1 MAAIHIVGAGGIGC
15 AVGYA
20 LAEDAAVTFV
30 ESSATKI
37 AYGRQYGVAV
47 GTHRPRPAAF
57 VPFAEWSPP
66 AGAVVL
72 LCTKCYDNAAV
83 LARLPESVCLVPI
96 QNGFDTALLARPPH
110 VEGIASFVSE
120 CLPGRTH
127 TRITRAG
134 RLHLGVT
141 GRPSS
146 ADTPHLH
153 ALLGELATRLKRAPF
168 PVTVVPEILPYKHTK
183 LMYNAALSPLASAA
197 GIDNGDVL
205 RRKDIR
211 ALFFA
216 LLREN
221 HAILRGAGAELGK
234 VGPLHP
240 DTVAR
245 ILARPW
251 LAHAL
256 AWAFYPGLRGTYCS
270 MANDLPAGR
279 TEIEH
284 YNGYLISLA
293 SGGRQPPESASGGRA
308 TPEESSCPLNRRVY
322 TLIKTMEKHRL
333 PPAPERL
340 FELLNGIE
348 ARQEESANREDCA
361 RFAG

>member
-20 LAEDAAVTFV
+20 LAESGAVTFV
-30 ESSATKI
+30 ESSSAKI
-37 AYGRQYGVAV
+37 AYARQFGVAV
-47 GTHRPRPAAF
+47 GSQPPRRAAF

-66 AGAVVL
+66 AGAIIL

-83 LARLPESVCLVPI
+83 LARLGESACLVPI
-96 QNGFDTALLARPPH
+96 QNGFDTALLSRPPH

-120 CLPGRTH
+120 CIPGRTH
-127 TRITRAG
+127 TRITRTG

-141 GRPSS
+141 G
-146 ADTPHLH
+146 TPAREDVQRLH
-153 ALLGELATRLKRAPF
+153 TLVDELAARLKRAPF
-168 PVTVVPEILPYKHTK
+168 PVTVVPDILPYKHAK

-205 RRKDIR
+205 RRKDVR

-221 HAILRGAGAELGK
+221 HAILRRAGVPLGK

-245 ILARPW
+245 ILAHPW

-256 AWAFYPGLRGTYCS
+256 AWVFYPGLRGTYCS

-284 YNGYLISLA
+284 YNGYLIGL
-293 SGGRQPPESASGGRA
+293 SGTSD
-308 TPEESSCPLNRRVY
+308 CPLNHRVY
-322 TLIKTMEKHRL
+322 RLIRKMEAQRL
-333 PPAPERL
+333 APGPERL
-340 FELLNGIE
+340 FELLQ
-348 ARQEESANREDCA
+348 AEEVIQGETASQEDCA

>member
-20 LAEDAAVTFV
+20 LAEYAAVTFV
-30 ESSATKI
+30 ESSAAKI
-37 AYGRQYGVAV
+37 AHGRQFGVAINRR
-47 GTHRPRPAAF
+47 RPRAAAF

-96 QNGFDTALLARPPH
+96 QNGFDTALLSRPAH

-120 CLPGRTH
+120 CIPNRTH
-127 TRITRAG
+127 TRITRPG

-141 GRPSS
+141 GRPGA
-146 ADTPHLH
+146 ADAPRLH
-153 ALLGELATRLKRAPF
+153 AQVDELAGRLLRAPF
-168 PVTVVPEILPYKHTK
+168 PVTVVPEILPYKHAK

-211 ALFFA
+211 GLFFA

-221 HAILRGAGAELGK
+221 HAILRGAGAALGK

-279 TEIEH
+279 TEVEH
-284 YNGYLISLA
+284 YNGYLITLA
-293 SGGRQPPESASGGRA
+293 NRGTQPSDSA
-308 TPEESSCPLNRRVY
+308 SCPLNRRVY
-322 TLIKTMEKHRL
+322 NLIKTMEQLRL
-333 PPAPERL
+333 PPGPERL
-340 FELLNGIE
+340 FELLHTGQAE
-348 ARQEESANREDCA
+348 AADPEDYA

>member
-1 MAAIHIVGAGGIGC
+1 MAAIHIVGSGGIGC

-20 LAEDAAVTFV
+20 LAENAAVTFV
-30 ESSATKI
+30 ESSAAKI
-37 AYGRQYGVAV
+37 AHGRQFGVAIDK
-47 GTHRPRPAAF
+47 RPPRAATF

-66 AGAVVL
+66 AESVVL

-83 LARLPESVCLVPI
+83 LARLADSVNLVPI
-96 QNGFDTALLARPPH
+96 QNGFDTALLSRPPH

-120 CLPGRTH
+120 CIPNRTH
-127 TRITRAG
+127 TRITRPG

-141 GRPSS
+141 GRPGLTD
-146 ADTPHLH
+146 APRLH
-153 ALLGELATRLKRAPF
+153 ALVEELASRLRRAPF
-168 PVTVVPEILPYKHTK
+168 RVTVVPEILPYKHAK

-211 ALFFA
+211 QLFFA

-221 HAILRGAGAELGK
+221 HAILRGAGAALGK

-279 TEIEH
+279 TEIEN
-284 YNGYLISLA
+284 YNGYLINLA
-293 SGGRQPPESASGGRA
+293 SRGRVCPDAA
-308 TPEESSCPLNRRVY
+308 SCPLNRRVY
-322 TLIKTMEKHRL
+322 SLIKTMEQQRL
-333 PPAPERL
+333 PPGPERL
-340 FELLNGIE
+340 LELLGTGRAE
-348 ARQEESANREDCA
+348 AVDQENYAH
-361 RFAG
+361 FAG